1 MCGER
6 LSNWTKDTEPVC
18 DRAWRLRMKEAST
31 PPAGTS
37 QLTACP
43 PARQPPDDRGSHVWL
58 QPQDRGWA
66 QWPTEWK
73 WKSLSRV
80 WLFGTPW
87 TIQSMEFSRPE
98 YWSGLSLLQGIF
110 PTQELN
116 WVSCIAGRFFTNW
129 AIRESRPT
137 YVMPKFVTQKLGGW
151 QIILCC
157 RAIKLEG
164 ICFTAISSY
173 KRCSSF
179 GIQDLFCSFLSEI
192 TKIHNKSF

>member
-1 MCGER
+1 MWRTVKQLDKGR
-6 LSNWTKDTEPVC
+6 RASVWQSLKTE
-18 DRAWRLRMKEAST
+18 DEGSFHST
-31 PPAGTS
+31 CRDEPTHSMSSSQATS
-37 QLTACP
+37 
-43 PARQPPDDRGSHVWL
+43 RWL
-58 QPQDRGWA
+58 HPQDRGWA

-80 WLFGTPW
+80 RLFGTPW

-116 WVSCIAGRFFTNW
+116 RVSCIAGRFFTNR
-129 AIRESRPT
+129 AIREGRPT

-151 QIILCC
+151 QVILCC

-173 KRCSSF
+173 RRCSSF
-179 GIQDLFCSFLSEI
+179 GMQDSFCSFLSEI
-192 TKIHNKSF
+192 TKIRNKSF